1 MRNIVDRLRE
11 AQRVETSDGTGRSG
25 AALCVDMKE
34 AADEIEQLR
43 FRVNLLLAE
52 IKLFKE

>member
-1 MRNIVDRLRE
+1 MRDIVDRLRE